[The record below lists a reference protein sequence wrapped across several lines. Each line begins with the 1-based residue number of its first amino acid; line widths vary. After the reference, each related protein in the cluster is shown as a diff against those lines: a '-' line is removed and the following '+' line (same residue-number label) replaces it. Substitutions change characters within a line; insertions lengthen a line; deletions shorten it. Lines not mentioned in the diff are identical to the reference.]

1 MPIVSIGPVCA
12 RRGCQRPPWKD
23 RLCAR
28 CWRFG
33 HLFGKDLEMFA
44 YEPLHGY
51 RDDRDAVELPW
62 ERLEESGGRGLADL
76 FADPSAPDRSEPGR
90 PAR

>member
-1 MPIVSIGPVCA
+1 
-12 RRGCQRPPWKD
+12 
-23 RLCAR
+23 
-28 CWRFG
+28 
-33 HLFGKDLEMFA
+33 MFA

-76 FADPSAPDRSEPGR
+76 FADPSAADRSEPGR
-90 PAR
+90 PAH